1 MQKHS
6 QYRYALRKLSV
17 GLTSVAVGLAFMA
30 TTTTTAH
37 ADSEPQ
43 VQTTENQTSENKNE
57 ITVIE
62 NTNDN
67 LAKVETINSQDNS
80 QDDKTSQ
87 TTTETKTDSDVDTTN
102 VNQDLK
108 NDQNTVDNETNTLK
122 QGTDN
127 KENNISD
134 ATISGQQ
141 PVQTEKKIDANL
153 VKSVTDSLKQV
164 KYDAFDGDPKQVL
177 RNWNHIQLTSSSLAD
192 SFNEVYN
199 QLPTLVPQLLEHTD
213 NIDTANQ
220 RVSDN
225 AGAIMVGMSYI
236 NRWYNVSYGD
246 KQLLPVMMFD
256 PKAFGSNLDS
266 IDWLSKIGD
275 WSTDEL
281 APSNTVTAFNNKLA
295 PLLNTQSDLVT
306 FLEICV
312 KSGLQ
317 IYLMKSGLDQILAF
331 ILLKFHQKK
340 LPI

>member
-30 TTTTTAH
+30 ATTTTVH

-108 NDQNTVDNETNTLK
+108 NDQNNVDNEANTLK
-122 QGTDN
+122 QDINN

-134 ATISGQQ
+134 ATISDQQ
-141 PVQTEKKIDANL
+141 PVQTEKKVDADL

-177 RNWNHIQLTSSSLAD
+177 RNWNHIQLTSSSLVD

-295 PLLNTQSDLVT
+295 PLLNT
-306 FLEICV
+306 
-312 KSGLQ
+312 
-317 IYLMKSGLDQILAF
+317 
-331 ILLKFHQKK
+331 
-340 LPI
+340 

>member
-1 MQKHS
+1 MQKQS

-30 TTTTTAH
+30 TTTTTVH

-43 VQTTENQTSENKNE
+43 VQKTENQTSDNK
-57 ITVIE
+57 TVTE
-62 NTNDN
+62 NTNDS
-67 LAKVETINSQDNS
+67 LAKVEPVNPQDNS

-87 TTTETKTDSDVDTTN
+87 ATADTKTDSGVDTTKD

-108 NDQNTVDNETNTLK
+108 NDQNNVDNETNTLK
-122 QGTDN
+122 QDTNN

-134 ATISGQQ
+134 ATISDQQ
-141 PVQTEKKIDANL
+141 PVQPEKKVDADL

-177 RNWNHIQLTSSSLAD
+177 RNWNHIQLTSSSLVD

-225 AGAIMVGMSYI
+225 AGAIMVGMS
-236 NRWYNVSYGD
+236 
-246 KQLLPVMMFD
+246 
-256 PKAFGSNLDS
+256 
-266 IDWLSKIGD
+266 
-275 WSTDEL
+275 
-281 APSNTVTAFNNKLA
+281 
-295 PLLNTQSDLVT
+295 
-306 FLEICV
+306 
-312 KSGLQ
+312 
-317 IYLMKSGLDQILAF
+317 
-331 ILLKFHQKK
+331 
-340 LPI
+340 